1 MFRNRNCKWGIF
13 YCDPECY
20 KRYERFIFNKKFFP
34 ELTNKWKL
42 FTGAQPHKFLE
53 SLNIKFDF
61 LLLDTAHLMPGEAI
75 NFIEVLPFLEEN
87 AIVVLHDITYHLLSE
102 EIYGLKVKKS
112 YFSNIYLMTSLFGEK
127 IILENKTKVLE
138 NIGAIK
144 LYPNQKR
151 FYLNYFLL
159 LLSPWEYIPEK
170 KHIDELKLFI
180 KKYYKK
186 DIYINLFNKA
196 VEENK
201 NMIEI
206 RKWAFY
212 HLLYQVKFYLY
223 IY

>member
-1 MFRNRNCKWGIF
+1 
-13 YCDPECY
+13 
-20 KRYERFIFNKKFFP
+20 
-34 ELTNKWKL
+34 
-42 FTGAQPHKFLE
+42 
-53 SLNIKFDF
+53 
-61 LLLDTAHLMPGEAI
+61 MPGEAI

-206 RKWAFY
+206 RK
-212 HLLYQVKFYLY
+212 
-223 IY
+223 